1 MGILCHNKWNYFL
14 FGRIILRKGFT
25 WWQTHS
31 AIAYSGFCNMKYLQS
46 VTKLLRQCLQMGYF
60 REQDN
65 QHTSLFPCSL
75 KVGVFVVSYM
85 LLEQWQN
92 IASMGWGGERFIY
105 PFESQQNTRKAPYQV
120 IVSFT
125 IVLKFYILYNKSQI
139 QGMNAAILWRMTCD
153 VIYPDTLKHVFKAL
167 ICLSS

>member
-1 MGILCHNKWNYFL
+1 MGILCHNKWNYCL

-85 LLEQWQN
+85 FLEQWQN

-105 PFESQQNTRKAPYQV
+105 PFESQHNTRKAPYQV

-125 IVLKFYILYNKSQI
+125 IVLKFIFFIISPKSRAWMLQYCEGYVMWYT
-139 QGMNAAILWRMTCD
+139 QILWNMS
-153 VIYPDTLKHVFKAL
+153 LKL
-167 ICLSS
+167 